1 MEKTGDITVK
11 KRKVLFVDESG
22 GAWPWSRQMQEV
34 GNSWGQTDY
43 SFGPDCTGGY
53 DWLVVYSAWPDMP
66 LVTSV
71 PLHRRIFVAGEPE
84 SFHRYQPR
92 FLEQFGT
99 VITTQSNT
107 KHPGAILM
115 QPGINWFAGVKFVDG
130 IERFRAELDF
140 SSLEIQSP
148 VKTKLCSVICSNN
161 AVTSGHRQRI
171 KFVEQLKEEFGD
183 QIDYF
188 GRGSRTMADKDEALA
203 EYRFHIALENSI
215 HHNYWTEKLA
225 DPFLRDCFPIYSGC
239 TNVAE
244 YFPKGSYVRI
254 DIDRPREA
262 FKIIQEVL
270 RSDFD
275 QKSMEVRREAKRRVM
290 YEYNIF
296 SELEKLY
303 PTLELSEDTRM
314 LDNSCPQTRLYS
326 DHEAKDFKLSRRFR
340 HWARGCF
347 GASSR

>member
-22 GAWPWSRQMQEV
+22 GAWPWSRQLQQADD
-34 GNSWGQTDY
+34 SWGQSKY
-43 SFGPDCTGGY
+43 SFGTDCTGGY

-99 VITTQSNT
+99 VITTQGKT
-107 KHPGAILM
+107 KHPRTILM
-115 QPGINWFAGVKFVDG
+115 QPGINWFAGVQFVAG
-130 IERFRAELDF
+130 PERFRAVLDF
-140 SSLEIQSP
+140 SSLKEQSP
-148 VKTKLCSVICSNN
+148 LKTKLCSVICSNN
-161 AVTSGHRQRI
+161 AVTSGHRRRI
-171 KFVEQLKEEFGD
+171 KFVEQLRGEFGD

-188 GRGSRTMADKDEALA
+188 GRGNRTMADKDEALA
-203 EYRFHIALENSI
+203 EYRYHIALENSI
-215 HHNYWTEKLA
+215 HQNYWTEKLA

-239 TNVAE
+239 TNVAD
-244 YFPKGSYVRI
+244 YFPGGSYARI
-254 DIDRPREA
+254 DIDRPQEA
-262 FKIIQEVL
+262 FRIIREIL
-270 RSDFD
+270 ESDVD
-275 QKSMEVRREAKRRVM
+275 KTSAEQRKESKRRVM

-303 PTLELSEDTRM
+303 PILEATDDMQISDASSSQNRIF
-314 LDNSCPQTRLYS
+314 S
-326 DHEAKDFKLSRRFR
+326 DHEAKNFKFSRRLR
-340 HWARGCF
+340 QRVRGFF
-347 GASSR
+347 GLSTH